1 MSISMHEDI
10 KALYLTKIELY
21 EELADLLEQERKS
34 LESADL
40 EAMWKFSD
48 QKQRISTRLVQI
60 RNDILAA
67 LTRAGIRHHMNES
80 TFHTP
85 TVISL
90 MPKEPGR
97 VLQKIHI
104 SLVMIK
110 NKVHSLS
117 QENKKFVTDYLGI
130 LDELIGIIT
139 NAGNPQ
145 PVYDNARHCRTG
157 KKSNLLLHKE
167 V

>member
-1 MSISMHEDI
+1 MEMSIYENI
-10 KALYLTKIELY
+10 NALYLQKIELY
-21 EELADLLEQERKS
+21 EALADLFEQERKS
-34 LESADL
+34 LESTDL
-40 EAMWKFSD
+40 DAMWKFSD

-60 RNDILAA
+60 RNDILTA
-67 LTRAGIRHHMNES
+67 LTRAGISHDMNAS

-90 MPKEPGR
+90 VPKEPGQ

-139 NAGNPQ
+139 NAANTP
-145 PVYDNARHCRTG
+145 PVYDKARYCRTG
-157 KKSNLLLHKE
+157 KKKQPAAA
-167 V
+167 